1 MRKKKNLPRE
11 RERERIYI
19 HIVFKYGKNMDWM
32 KEMMSNL
39 YKIKWEEEESNYKK
53 EERMKVV

>member
-1 MRKKKNLPRE
+1 
-11 RERERIYI
+11 
-19 HIVFKYGKNMDWM
+19 MDWM

>member
-19 HIVFKYGKNMDWM
+19 LIVFKYGKNMDWM

>member
-1 MRKKKNLPRE
+1 
-11 RERERIYI
+11 
-19 HIVFKYGKNMDWM
+19 M